1 MMEDMDIDH
10 VVDIPDTPDRPVA
23 RHINAG
29 DCVGKQSKLLVTGH
43 SENSDFKDK
52 EYLHQARC
60 RRQLV
65 GENGHNGRRHMR
77 PRKNPSSIDK
87 IEHFSDAIALSPVD
101 TPYTSQNA
109 SLFRRTA
116 TDKNSKHETRYSI
129 GAQNMDKE
137 KQNFSQ
143 FPSKSSTLRKDN
155 AVIDKIEHNGHER
168 LPEMAFPDEKLKDF
182 PAIIGKGQIAANGCS
197 SLHWPSNS
205 SKPSIKS
212 SKGKEKIEDNKN
224 KAVDSIIDSG
234 KGIDLSSGSQQNH
247 EKLTSAS
254 YHSVSPRVTGQKRL
268 VRNGCI
274 SPYNIESRAKQLA
287 ERAQNCSNDV
297 EQNPSRDMVSLRP
310 CMIDVSDIVAEDNKH
325 DRGKGVTIRSCTSKE
340 HGRGKGVTIGPGTRD
355 ASDIVAEDNK
365 HDRGKGVII
374 RPCTS
379 KEHGRGK
386 GVTFRPCSS
395 KEHDRVHLSS
405 SSATNNEFN
414 GTSPPSRDAFGCNE
428 ELGGWR
434 STHHHLK
441 KVDHSLSN
449 ANGSKSRRND
459 DVGCFAIKRLESSDN
474 RSGKAYG
481 PREQN
486 ADQTAPRLVSE
497 LDQINQPRLVG
508 NAVTKRQKQHELT
521 SRNLGQSSK
530 MVSDDSEIVFLGSSG
545 ESSRPRSSTIRS
557 HQNHGIVEIN
567 ELSPETRHGNSQG
580 VVCINDDDS
589 AARTRQVEADEMLAL
604 RLQEQLYDE
613 LPAFG
618 GDEIDA
624 DIAWFMQQEEDVHPL
639 SNQNRHG
646 SNPRTSSRRQPQSR
660 LLPNPSNR
668 RGLRARVHTSS
679 GMEPLRNRFLNR
691 ARAAPLRARNFQFPL
706 GMDLDVR
713 LDILEALEA
722 AVGDLGESGTARHI
736 SGLQRDF
743 NENDYEMLLAL
754 DENNHQSGASASQ
767 INSLPLSTVQ
777 TENFEEACAICL
789 DTPAIGETIRHLPC
803 LHKFHKACIDPWLS
817 RKSSCPIC
825 KSSVT

>member
-1 MMEDMDIDH
+1 METLQLSRVYHHRTGQHGTSCSCPMFGATWALDNIGQHGTKNAKSCPMLDPRTNCSITWDKPYQTHNSTVHSSVPDIPNTIWNSCHVLSCPVPSHSVLSRPPLGQQCIAAPFGEQEVLLCCLHSTQHNKPKYSSRVAHGVVNRGYVMMEDMDIDH

-29 DCVGKQSKLLVTGH
+29 DCVGKESKL
-43 SENSDFKDK
+43 
-52 EYLHQARC
+52 
-60 RRQLV
+60 RQLV
-65 GENGHNGRRHMR
+65 GENGHNGRRHMH

-116 TDKNSKHETRYSI
+116 TDKNSKHET
-129 GAQNMDKE
+129 
-137 KQNFSQ
+137 
-143 FPSKSSTLRKDN
+143 
-155 AVIDKIEHNGHER
+155 
-168 LPEMAFPDEKLKDF
+168 
-182 PAIIGKGQIAANGCS
+182 
-197 SLHWPSNS
+197 
-205 SKPSIKS
+205 
-212 SKGKEKIEDNKN
+212 
-224 KAVDSIIDSG
+224 
-234 KGIDLSSGSQQNH
+234 SGSQQNH

-340 HGRGKGVTIGPGTRD
+340 HGRGKGVTIGPGTID

-395 KEHDRVHLSS
+395 KEHDRVHLSR
-405 SSATNNEFN
+405 
-414 GTSPPSRDAFGCNE
+414 SPPSRDAFGCNE

-521 SRNLGQSSK
+521 SRNRGQSSK
-530 MVSDDSEIVFLGSSG
+530 MVSDGSEIVFLGSSG

-646 SNPRTSSRRQPQSR
+646 SNPPQSR

-668 RGLRARVHTSS
+668 RGLRARVHTST

-754 DENNHQSGASASQ
+754 DENNHQTGASASQ